1 MSELNLDMLTDM
13 QFDVLKEIGNIGA
26 GNATTALSQLI
37 NMKID
42 MNVPKVALV
51 PLSEISGIIGSEE
64 TIVVGILLGMQDD
77 ISGTIMFL
85 LKEKSAHTI
94 VNVLMG
100 RSVNSLD
107 DFGEIEFSALG
118 EIGNIIV
125 GSYLSALSTLTGL
138 TVSATVPAITI
149 DMAGA
154 ILSVPAIE
162 YGKIG
167 DKVLF
172 IETQLGENDFLNGYI
187 VMVPEIESYG
197 KILSSLGIEI

>member
-107 DFGEIEFSALG
+107 DFGEIEFSALS